1 MCADCKEQIRRSRDA
16 DTLIYL
22 RVFTISVRDVIF
34 FSSTDTHIQTLTVCV
49 CVCERACVLMKQ
61 CVLKGDVLSQ
71 RLIKASQR
79 VARRYAAT

>member
-1 MCADCKEQIRRSRDA
+1 MCADCKEQIRRSRYA

-34 FSSTDTHIQTLTVCV
+34 FSSTDTHIQTLTV

>member
-49 CVCERACVLMKQ
+49 CV
-61 CVLKGDVLSQ
+61 
-71 RLIKASQR
+71 
-79 VARRYAAT
+79 